1 MFKRIADN
9 NDPRSLAVHLRR
21 KRFALF
27 RSLLSRLERPV
38 SILDIGGTELF
49 WRTMGLQASDQVFVT
64 VLNIS
69 PGQITI
75 PNMES
80 RWGDARSIQVED
92 QSFDVA
98 FSNSVIEHVGSYEDQ
113 KRMAG
118 EVQRVGQRYF
128 IQTPNKHFPLEPHF
142 LFPFFQFLP
151 VSIRILMVR
160 NFKLG
165 WYPKTPDP
173 QRARALV
180 EEIRLLGKNEF
191 TRLFPGAHLYEEKI
205 LGLTKSFVAYRGWN
219 EQ

>member
-27 RSLLSRLERPV
+27 QSLLSRLERPV